1 MYSDQCD
8 LCQKPIVSL
17 FSPDKPFQVYC
28 QECWWSDKWDPIKYG
43 REFDFSRPFF
53 EQFQEF
59 QKSVPRLSIFNLNS
73 TNSEYTNH
81 SSSNKN
87 CYMGL
92 GFADDED
99 CMYGHWLMH
108 SKDCLDML
116 YCEHC
121 EECYECIYC
130 RNCNNTFFSQYC
142 QNVRDSLICF
152 ECKSCENCIGC
163 VQLQHKKYHILNKE
177 VSKDEFEKTKNEIL
191 SSPKKFQE
199 MLELSVKL
207 KQTVPHRYSFQLNC
221 QNCVGDDLYD
231 SKNSYFCFNCREIED
246 CKYMYDLGS
255 NKDSMDCYEHGW
267 LVPSELN
274 YEAHAGMAGYH
285 LLFCNICA
293 DSRDLIY
300 CDLCFNNSRNN
311 FGCVGLKKKE
321 YCILNKQYTKEG
333 YEELVTKII
342 EHMKMTGEW
351 GEFFPSSM
359 SLFGYNETAAQ
370 EYFSLTKNEAI
381 KNGFK
386 WQDEDFS
393 MKYDGPFYEP
403 KDILEYLNNEQER
416 QKLLSGILKCF
427 VSGKPF

>member
-1 MYSDQCD
+1 MSETKNCKQCDQSFIIEEEDLKFYDKLSPEFENKKYQIPAPTLCPDCRQLRRLSIRNERKLYSDQCD
-8 LCQKPIVSL
+8 LCQKPIASL
-17 FSPDKPFQVYC
+17 FSPYKPFQVYC

-177 VSKDEFEKTKNEIL
+177 VSKNEFEKTKNEIL
-191 SSPKKFQE
+191 S
-199 MLELSVKL
+199 
-207 KQTVPHRYSFQLNC
+207 
-221 QNCVGDDLYD
+221 
-231 SKNSYFCFNCREIED
+231 
-246 CKYMYDLGS
+246 
-255 NKDSMDCYEHGW
+255 
-267 LVPSELN
+267 
-274 YEAHAGMAGYH
+274 
-285 LLFCNICA
+285 
-293 DSRDLIY
+293 
-300 CDLCFNNSRNN
+300 
-311 FGCVGLKKKE
+311 
-321 YCILNKQYTKEG
+321 
-333 YEELVTKII
+333 
-342 EHMKMTGEW
+342 
-351 GEFFPSSM
+351 
-359 SLFGYNETAAQ
+359 
-370 EYFSLTKNEAI
+370 
-381 KNGFK
+381 
-386 WQDEDFS
+386 
-393 MKYDGPFYEP
+393 
-403 KDILEYLNNEQER
+403 
-416 QKLLSGILKCF
+416 
-427 VSGKPF
+427 